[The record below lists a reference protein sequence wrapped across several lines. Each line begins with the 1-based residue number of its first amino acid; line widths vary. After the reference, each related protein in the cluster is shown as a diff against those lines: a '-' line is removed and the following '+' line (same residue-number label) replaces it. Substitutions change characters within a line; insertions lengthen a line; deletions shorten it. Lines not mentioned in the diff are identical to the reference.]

1 MGHSSEDS
9 HCIAGIC
16 CTECSDVSH
25 CYLAGKDDVQNTFCF
40 RRYLGQETPRL
51 RVRVRTGRT
60 DPTHSTVCG
69 HLLHRVWSM
78 GPFRSES
85 VSASKNG
92 LSGRR

>member
-1 MGHSSEDS
+1 MSVIVIWQERMMCKTPFASVDIWG
-9 HCIAGIC
+9 
-16 CTECSDVSH
+16 
-25 CYLAGKDDVQNTFCF
+25 
-40 RRYLGQETPRL
+40 RRRRL